1 MDKVVFAPGVTVREL
16 AEELGVWERLVAG
29 VTVRLGAKAA
39 AVLITRLGGI
49 TVEPSRAVGLLGC
62 YVHRGA
68 EPLGIRLQPRQE
80 PELLAA
86 TLLHELA
93 HACEHL
99 TAPRPAR
106 HRCGHGQ
113 RWREWALAFGI
124 EPASRCRSAALSELR
139 QQRLKPVAVCERCG
153 CVFQRLRRLPADRSW
168 VHPQCGNGRIV
179 PLPSGAKGQSPPLP
193 SSRP

>member
-1 MDKVVFAPGVTVREL
+1 MDKALIARGDHVR
-16 AEELGVWERLVAG
+16 AVAVRLGVWERFAAG
-29 VTVRLGAKAA
+29 VTLRVEAGTARA
-39 AVLITRLGGI
+39 LIMKLAELP
-49 TVEPSRAVGLLGC
+49 VEPGRGVGLLGC
-62 YVHRGA
+62 YVHRGS
-68 EPLGIRLQPRQE
+68 EPVGIRLQPRQE

-113 RWREWALAFGI
+113 RWREWALAFAI
-124 EPASRCRSAALSELR
+124 EPTSRCRSAALSELR

-153 CVFQRLRRLPADRSW
+153 CVFERLRRLPANRSW

-179 PLPSGAKGQSPPLP
+179 ALPGPAQG
-193 SSRP
+193 